1 MTLPPTWTVFLFL
14 QIKPTEAPT
23 VCSPAAK
30 EAMATGQGSNACSVL
45 NSYHA
50 GCQYELVEEMGPPH
64 DKQFVIK
71 VEILGV
77 AYTGKGKSKK
87 RAKQAAAASALRSIY
102 NINLSLGMESP
113 TEFAPPSLVSPRA
126 TTPPAPPA
134 AATGSNG
141 AVKRRADDWAATGA
155 TGTCAG
161 CADKFCL
168 TKCIFDTL
176 GNSLAHAL

>member
-1 MTLPPTWTVFLFL
+1 MR
-14 QIKPTEAPT
+14 EASF
-23 VCSPAAK
+23 VMAA
-30 EAMATGQGSNACSVL
+30 GQGSNACSVL

-113 TEFAPPSLVSPRA
+113 TGFTPPSLVMPTPRA
-126 TTPPAPPA
+126 ATPPAPPA
-134 AATGSNG
+134 PAAVAESNG
-141 AVKRRADDWAATGA
+141 VTKRTDDWAATGA
-155 TGTCAG
+155 TGTVLCG
-161 CADKFCL
+161 V
-168 TKCIFDTL
+168 
-176 GNSLAHAL
+176 